1 MGRLSLFERIRII
14 KLYNDLELGCKYK
27 FKLLSF
33 LAQSKYAIEI
43 SDRGVRN
50 IVNKWR
56 RSETLADQI
65 RHNRSKLM
73 ISDAGL
79 LALNKALLENP
90 CLTLSKLE
98 NDLKLIASKRTIGR
112 ALHQLGWRHV
122 ATKYCQIIRPVNR
135 LKSFIYACLS
145 KRFDDDFD
153 DAIVVDECTVEL
165 KIFNPTYEFSLMY

>member
-1 MGRLSLFERIRII
+1 
-14 KLYNDLELGCKYK
+14 
-27 FKLLSF
+27 
-33 LAQSKYAIEI
+33 
-43 SDRGVRN
+43 
-50 IVNKWR
+50 
-56 RSETLADQI
+56 
-65 RHNRSKLM
+65 M

-90 CLTLSKLE
+90 CLTLSKLK

-135 LKSFIYACLS
+135 LKRFIYACLS
-145 KRFDDDFD
+145 KRFDDYSD

-165 KIFNPTYEFSLMY
+165 RIFNPNNWRKDDHQLRAEGGKLGKAKHGL